1 MIKVTKK
8 LSIFTVLVLTI
19 CLLVGSV
26 IAFATDNKVYTI
38 RFAHGLP
45 GTHWMGMEYAKWG
58 KMVNEESNGR
68 LKVEV
73 YSGGQLYNDKKL
85 ISAVKTA
92 ACEMGSV
99 YTFTLGTIIPEFKSL
114 AIPFVLKNRDDF
126 LKTINGDL
134 GKELFGKIEEKGLK
148 PLEWVVWG
156 LSGPEEEQGIIST
169 TPVHVPSDLKGK
181 IIRVISSEQ
190 IQYVQEY
197 CGASTTYVSGAEL
210 YMAFQRGTL
219 NATFAGIS
227 HLVDRK
233 LYEVAPYFTI
243 FPHADVCSVMIMNK
257 QFYDKLPEEL
267 QQVIINVSGKIQKD
281 SEERSRYI
289 NKVYFLKAKELVRGR
304 GEIYL
309 PTNEEMALW
318 SKNIVDY
325 WKEVTEGSP
334 ETFDLIM
341 RMQNL

>member
-8 LSIFTVLVLTI
+8 LSIVTVLVLTI

-26 IAFATDNKVYTI
+26 IAFAADNKVYKI

-45 GTHWMGMEYAKWG
+45 ETHWVAMEYANWA

-73 YSGGQLYNDKKL
+73 YPGGQLYNDKKL
-85 ISAVKTA
+85 ISAVKTG

-99 YTFTLGTIIPEFKSL
+99 YTFTLGTIVPEFK
-114 AIPFVLKNRDDF
+114 AFATPFVIQSRDTF
-126 LKTINGDL
+126 LKVIEGDI
-134 GKELFGKIEEKGLK
+134 GKELFGKIEGKGLK
-148 PLEWVVWG
+148 PLGWLIWSI
-156 LSGPEEEQGIIST
+156 SGPEEEQGIIST

-181 IIRVISSEQ
+181 IIRPISSEQ

-197 CGASTTYVSGAEL
+197 CGASTAYVPGAEL

-219 NATFAGIS
+219 NASFAALS

-233 LYEVAPYFTI
+233 LYEVASYFTI
-243 FPHADVCSVMIMNK
+243 FPQASCPNVLIMNK

-267 QQVIINVSGKIQKD
+267 QQVIINVSGKIQKA
-281 SEERSRYI
+281 SEDKSQYI
-289 NKVYFLKAKELVRGR
+289 TKVYTLKGKELVRGR
-304 GEIYL
+304 GEIYI

-318 SKNIVDY
+318 SKNIEDY
-325 WKEVTEGSP
+325 WKEVTEKAP

-341 RMQNL
+341 KIHNL